1 MNRKRA
7 PCHNKNMYKE
17 FHGTFVEKFRVI
29 QEVVFDL
36 IVSLLLNFAIKS
48 NVVHFCAFALNLVN
62 ISK

>member
-1 MNRKRA
+1 
-7 PCHNKNMYKE
+7 MYKE
-17 FHGTFVEKFRVI
+17 FHGTFGEKFRVI